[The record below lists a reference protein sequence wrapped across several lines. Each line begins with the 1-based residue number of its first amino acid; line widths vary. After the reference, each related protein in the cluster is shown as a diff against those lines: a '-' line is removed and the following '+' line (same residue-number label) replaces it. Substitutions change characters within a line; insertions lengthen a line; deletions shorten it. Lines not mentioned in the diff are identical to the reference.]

1 MANYNF
7 NKDLAIGEKG
17 EKDVLFDLESMGAK
31 FIDDNKDN
39 CYDLLVEKGGIQL
52 KYEIKTDVYCFP
64 QFDTGNM
71 FIEFE
76 CRGKFS
82 GINVTKSEWFVMY
95 FKHFDELW
103 YIKTEKLKSII
114 KDNDFKITEFS
125 GDSGSNTKGYLIP
138 RYQFKTKFKVRLVP
152 KKWLS

>member
-76 CRGKFS
+76 CRGKTS
-82 GINVTKSEWFVMY
+82 GIEVTKADWFVMHY
-95 FKHFDELW
+95 KYLKEIW
-103 YIKTEKLKSII
+103 YIKNQRT
-114 KDNDFKITEFS
+114 
-125 GDSGSNTKGYLIP
+125 
-138 RYQFKTKFKVRLVP
+138 
-152 KKWLS
+152 

>member
-17 EKDVLFDLESMGAK
+17 EKDVLFDLESMGGK

-76 CRGKFS
+76 CRGKTS
-82 GINVTKSEWFVMY
+82 GVEVTKADWFVMHY
-95 FKHFDELW
+95 KYLKEIW
-103 YIKTEKLKSII
+103 YIKTNELKELI
-114 KDNDFKITEFS
+114 KNNQFFKTEFS
-125 GDSGSNTKGYLIP
+125 GDQNSNTKGYLIP
-138 RYQFKTKFKVRLVP
+138 REEYKEYFIVR
-152 KKWLS
+152 KIK

>member
-52 KYEIKTDVYCFP
+52 KYEIKT
-64 QFDTGNM
+64 
-71 FIEFE
+71 
-76 CRGKFS
+76 S
-82 GINVTKSEWFVMY
+82 GIEVTKADWFVMHY
-95 FKHFDELW
+95 KYLKEIW
-103 YIKTEKLKSII
+103 YIKTNELKELI
-114 KDNDFKITEFS
+114 KNNQFFKTEFS
-125 GDSGSNTKGYLIP
+125 GDQNSNTKGYLIP
-138 RYQFKTKFKVRLVP
+138 REEYKEYFIVRSV
-152 KKWLS
+152 K